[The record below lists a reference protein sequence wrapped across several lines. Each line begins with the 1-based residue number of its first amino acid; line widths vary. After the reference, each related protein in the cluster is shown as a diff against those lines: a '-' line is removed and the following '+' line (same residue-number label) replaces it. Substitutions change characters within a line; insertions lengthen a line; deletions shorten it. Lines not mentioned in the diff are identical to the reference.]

1 MEIEG
6 QRLTDEVSLRD
17 RLQRV
22 QEKAEA
28 GEYAVAL
35 TALKETKNAG
45 VASIYIA
52 ALERQIKRLLTL
64 SERSE
69 LTNDVK
75 VHILEPISGII
86 DLAVGSQNPVGTP
99 APAEPDASFSAH
111 ADEGLDELRTRY
123 FQQAG
128 ECLTRG
134 DYDQALTEIRRV
146 YIIDPENTIARR
158 YEAKVEELKALKG
171 SAPVLPAAVP
181 PGGSLRSAS
190 PNTRATILHAE
201 DARHE
206 ATSASEETHQR
217 RRSKRGLLL
226 GCIAG
231 VPVLLVSA
239 ILLFPHS
246 EAAENSIPLRVATPA
261 AAKPAII
268 QTQQAAVASEPASVD
283 NQAAAKTAEPITATV
298 PPPDPIPSRSS
309 MDRLPSTSPEPT
321 HHRGNS
327 TQELGTIEKSPILL
341 PFKTSETNRTAGS
354 LPDRSNTVGEI
365 NSPPEPFLAVQ
376 TEPKILQLEK
386 PDFPESALKYG
397 VSGQVIARV
406 LIDAQ
411 GNPSQ
416 IKIVKSSDGAFT
428 EVVIAAI
435 KNSKFTPGKMSK
447 GPVASWLTIPFNFRI
462 Q

>member
-1 MEIEG
+1 MKIEG
-6 QRLTDEVSLRD
+6 QRLTDEASLQD

-28 GEYAVAL
+28 GRYAVAL
-35 TALKETKNAG
+35 TALKEIKNAG
-45 VASIYIA
+45 VASIYID
-52 ALERQIKRLLTL
+52 ALERQMKRLLTL

-69 LTNDVK
+69 LTDDAK
-75 VHILEPISGII
+75 AHILEPISGII
-86 DLAVGSQNPVGTP
+86 DLAIGSQNPVGTP
-99 APAEPDASFSAH
+99 ALAEPNASFSAH
-111 ADEGLDELRTRY
+111 TNEDLDALRTRY

-134 DYDQALTEIRRV
+134 DFDQALTEIRRV

-158 YEAKVEELKALKG
+158 YEAKVEEVKALKG
-171 SAPVLPAAVP
+171 SAPVPPAAVS

-190 PNTRATILHAE
+190 ADTRATVLHAE
-201 DARHE
+201 NARNE
-206 ATSASEETHQR
+206 ATPASEETHQR

-239 ILLFPHS
+239 MLLFPHN
-246 EAAENSIPLRVATPA
+246 EAVENSIPLRVAAPA
-261 AAKPAII
+261 AAKPASI
-268 QTQQAAVASEPASVD
+268 QTQQAAVASGPASVD

-309 MDRLPSTSPEPT
+309 ADRLLSTSTEPT
-321 HHRGNS
+321 PHRGNS
-327 TQELGTIEKSPILL
+327 TQELGTIEKSPVLL
-341 PFKTSETNRTAGS
+341 AFKTSETNRTAGS
-354 LPDRSNTVGEI
+354 LPASSNTVGEI

-376 TEPKILQLEK
+376 TEPEILQLEK
-386 PDFPESALKYG
+386 PDFPEVALKYG
-397 VSGQVIARV
+397 TSGQVIARV

-416 IKIVKSSDGAFT
+416 IKILKSSNEAFT
-428 EVVIAAI
+428 EAVIAAI
-435 KNSKFTPGKMSK
+435 QNSKFTPGKMSN
-447 GPVASWLTIPFNFRI
+447 GPVASWLTIPFNFKI